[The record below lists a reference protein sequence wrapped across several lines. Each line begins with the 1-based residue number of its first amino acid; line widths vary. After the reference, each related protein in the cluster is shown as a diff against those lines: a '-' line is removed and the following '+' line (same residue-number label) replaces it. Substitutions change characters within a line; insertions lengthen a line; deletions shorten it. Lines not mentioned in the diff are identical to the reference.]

1 MKKLIIINVNV
12 YILAQRHDGEI
23 PMTIKEIAEKT
34 GLSTATVSR
43 ALDPRYK
50 SKLRESTRKKVLA
63 VAEKYS
69 YRPVMIGKS
78 FVTGKTYKI
87 GLILDTMTTDLS
99 SPTFSRFMEAA
110 CAELQSRNYTL
121 LLLLAKDVKKYA
133 GANVRELLESKVA
146 DGYILGK
153 SMVFES
159 VREILD
165 KTPVVLITSRE
176 DGIPESSASVQI
188 RRSFLSA
195 YRTMWQ
201 LIPSELRRSVAVVA
215 SRERTLPGK
224 TRAELIADM
233 APRNAEVKTFTSDVP
248 AGFLV
253 DRINAAALAE
263 QYFDELRQFKV
274 IWGTSD
280 LYALGVGD
288 VFQRR
293 GLIPGKDFFLL
304 GMDNLELA
312 MPGVEPF
319 LTTCD
324 QHWDEV
330 GRLAADTVLRL
341 IDGKTV
347 AERELTVES
356 ELIQRASSQ
365 NMKYIKPN
373 KLVKL
378 RKEAMSVRIGSDC

>member
-1 MKKLIIINVNV
+1 MKV
-12 YILAQRHDGEI
+12 
-23 PMTIKEIAEKT
+23 TIQKIAELC
-34 GLSTATVSR
+34 GVSIMTVSR
-43 ALDPRYK
+43 VFNPEKAGMVK
-50 SKLRESTRKKVLA
+50 ESTRKKVLA
-63 VAEKYS
+63 VAKQYN
-69 YRPVMIGKS
+69 YHPVIIGKS
-78 FVTGKTYKI
+78 FMTGKTYKI
-87 GLILDTMTTDLS
+87 GLILDTMATDLS

-121 LLLLAKDVKKYA
+121 LLLLAKDVKKHA

-195 YRTMWQ
+195 YRNMWQ
-201 LIPSELRRSVAVVA
+201 LIPPELRRSVAVVA
-215 SRERTLPGK
+215 SRERTHPGK

-253 DRINAAALAE
+253 DRTNAAALAE

-280 LYALGVGD
+280 LYALGVMD

-293 GLIPGKDFFLL
+293 GLVPGKDFFLL
-304 GMDNLELA
+304 GMDNLEPA

-356 ELIQRASSQ
+356 ELIPRTSSQ
-365 NMKYIKPN
+365 NMKYIKSN
-373 KLVKL
+373 KLAIS
-378 RKEAMSVRIGSDC
+378 RKEAMSVRIGSDG